1 MKDFFSKFLD
11 KKKSEVE
18 STPLDIK
25 IRQAQPQD
33 LGDLLHMARTAF
45 LQAFTAGNKPENV
58 TAYLNE
64 AFTMDQFEKEMENPA
79 SRFMVAEL
87 AGEIIGYVKVNEVP
101 AQTDLHDPDSLEIS
115 RLYVLED
122 FLGLGVGKI
131 LLDHAIDFAKQNQKK
146 YLWLGVWEKNARA
159 IRFYEKNG
167 LRIFG
172 SHPFPFGDEIQTD
185 YLMRI
190 DF

>member
-1 MKDFFSKFLD
+1 MISPQP
-11 KKKSEVE
+11 
-18 STPLDIK
+18 T
-25 IRQAQPQD
+25 IRKATLRD
-33 LGDLLHMARTAF
+33 LGDLLHMARTGF

-58 TAYLNE
+58 TAYLKE
-64 AFTMDQFEKEMENPA
+64 AFTLEQFEKEMAA
-79 SRFMVAEL
+79 SASTFFLAEKE
-87 AGEIIGYVKVNEVP
+87 GEIIGYVKVNQVP
-101 AQTDLHDPDSLEIS
+101 AQTDVHDPESLEIA

-122 FLGLGVGKI
+122 FLGLGLGKE
-131 LLDHAIDFAKQNQKK
+131 LLDTAINFAKQNGKK
-146 YLWLGVWEKNARA
+146 YLWLGVWEHNVRA

-185 YLMRI
+185 FLMRI

>member
-1 MKDFFSKFLD
+1 MDDSKL
-11 KKKSEVE
+11 
-18 STPLDIK
+18 T
-25 IRQAQPQD
+25 IRIASRED
-33 LGDLLHMARTAF
+33 LADLLHMARTAF

-58 TAYLNE
+58 QAYLDE
-64 AFTMDQFEKEMENPA
+64 AFTLEQFGKELENRASTFFVAEKE
-79 SRFMVAEL
+79 
-87 AGEIIGYVKVNEVP
+87 GEIIGYTKVNQVP
-101 AQTDLHDPDSLEIS
+101 AQTDVHDPESLEIA

-122 FLGLGVGKI
+122 HLGSGLGKI
-131 LLDHAIDFAKQNQKK
+131 LLDTAIDFAKQNQKK
-146 YLWLGVWEKNARA
+146 YLWLGVWKMNARA

-172 SHPFPFGDEIQTD
+172 SHPFPFGDEIQKD